1 MTHND
6 RQPVSAA
13 YHFKL
18 SKQGGRKMRLLVFML
33 LAVQIVCGGMCAFAE
48 EYYTLP
54 EIREQ
59 AANGWHKTYT
69 DKYGRERQVDIS
81 IDVFG
86 DETAPVFRA
95 CWGDPL
101 KDRFWGGDEEWGP
114 LEEIGLA
121 VNKRGGVENYLYEAV
136 SGMKVNLE
144 RKYAEAYGNN
154 LTLMEAYTILE
165 ERLLEQGIDQEYL
178 FEQPCRFNLLY
189 CQNKKTGEMLVPPTY
204 YLWLW
209 PEEYGL
215 PILSHVAWSFRRNIY
230 GPFESPRLSYNINSH
245 NSYYCSTSDIEI
257 QEILAD
263 DIPLCSVEK
272 VTEGARS
279 MIEEGYIY
287 QVLSLRFGF
296 VIYTDP
302 DYIWNYGETVYDIP
316 THYFVPSWVMECYI
330 LDDPKTNKLREHPSI
345 KELVINAQ
353 TGEMMDWFDT
363 SLHGRGDGRYKGFI

>member
-1 MTHND
+1 MKT
-6 RQPVSAA
+6 RIT
-13 YHFKL
+13 L
-18 SKQGGRKMRLLVFML
+18 L
-33 LAVQIVCGGMCAFAE
+33 LALLLALFCTAASAQ

-59 AANGWHKTYT
+59 AAKGWHETYT
-69 DKYGRERQVDIS
+69 DKYGRTRSVDID

-86 DETAPVFRA
+86 DETAPILRA
-95 CWGDPL
+95 CWGDPS
-101 KDRFWGGDEEWGP
+101 KKRFWGGDEEWGP
-114 LEEIGLA
+114 LEDVSVA
-121 VNKRGGVENYLYEAV
+121 VNKREGVEIYLYEDV
-136 SGMKVNLE
+136 SGMKVDFD
-144 RKYAEAYGNN
+144 RKYAEAYGND
-154 LTLMEAYTILE
+154 LTLREAYTILE
-165 ERLLEQGIDQEYL
+165 ERLLEQDIDQEYL

-209 PEEYGL
+209 PVEYSL
-215 PILSHVAWSFRRNIY
+215 PVLSHVASSFRRDIY
-230 GPFESPRLSYNINSH
+230 GPFDSPKLYYNINNH

-272 VTEGARS
+272 VTEGARN

-302 DYIWNYGETVYDIP
+302 DYVWNYGETVYDIP

-330 LDDPKTNKLREHPSI
+330 LDDPKSNKLREHPGI
-345 KELVINAQ
+345 RELVINAQ
-353 TGEMMDWFDT
+353 TGEMLNWFDK
-363 SLHGRGDGRYKGFI
+363 SLHGRGDGRYKGFIPWDKVK